1 MSVLYLQYESG
12 DRNTRVQKLGKSGAH
27 IVPAEPRW
35 PLFFELAKKEKP
47 YAIAIDFSQ
56 APSHALETADYIS
69 KAKETRETPLYLLRV
84 PDDRVDVVKKRLP
97 NAPIV
102 TEQDLAH
109 ILGIEEKK
117 AQERAREK
125 KEAASQAR
133 KNARAKKL
141 GLDKPAP
148 PPASKTAVKPAAK
161 AAVKPPAKGKPP
173 TAPAKTAPAK
183 KKAIAPA
190 KKAAPARKPASR
202 PPKKK

>member
-1 MSVLYLQYESG
+1 MSVLYLQYESS
-12 DRNTRVQKLGKSGAH
+12 DRNARVQKLGKSGAH
-27 IVPAEPRW
+27 IVPTEPRW

-47 YAIAIDFSQ
+47 YAIAIDFHQ
-56 APSHALETADYIS
+56 APSHALETADYIA

-84 PDDRVDVVKKRLP
+84 PEDRIDVVKKRLP

-102 TEQDLAH
+102 TEHDLAQ
-109 ILGIEEKK
+109 ILVVEEKK

-141 GLDKPAP
+141 GLDKPG
-148 PPASKTAVKPAAK
+148 AVPAAK
-161 AAVKPPAKGKPP
+161 AKPGKAAAPVAP
-173 TAPAKTAPAK
+173 APAKNAKKKLAIPAAAKKKPIPAK
-183 KKAIAPA
+183 KS
-190 KKAAPARKPASR
+190 AAR

>member
-141 GLDKPAP
+141 GLDKPGTAL
-148 PPASKTAVKPAAK
+148 AAKTKPGKPAPVVVPPAK
-161 AAVKPPAKGKPP
+161 AAKKKPV
-173 TAPAKTAPAK
+173 APAK
-183 KKAIAPA
+183 K
-190 KKAAPARKPASR
+190 
-202 PPKKK
+202 